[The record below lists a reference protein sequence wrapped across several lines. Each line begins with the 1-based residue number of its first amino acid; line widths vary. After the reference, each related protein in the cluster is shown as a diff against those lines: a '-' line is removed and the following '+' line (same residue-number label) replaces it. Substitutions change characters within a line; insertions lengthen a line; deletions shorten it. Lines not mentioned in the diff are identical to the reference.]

1 MNIVGQ
7 KRGFNRSR
15 ATVAAWIVILLLG
28 LLAGA
33 TIVRAQPVSGNVIY
47 VADSYYPFCEVG
59 SIVRDPRCH
68 PEN

>member
-7 KRGFNRSR
+7 KCGFNRSR
-15 ATVAAWIVILLLG
+15 ATVVAWIVIPLLG
-28 LLAGA
+28 LLADA

-47 VADSYYPFCEVG
+47 VADSNYPFCEVG